1 MFSYLS
7 YTMTEP
13 SVLTARGMRRR
24 RLVDVLDLSSLSK
37 PALPPPKSVMY
48 LEPEFRQFYGSFRDC
63 VALEE
68 ALSPPVRLV
77 SSGRVFR
84 TELRDWNG
92 KFKRVIHVPV

>member
-1 MFSYLS
+1 MFSYLP
-7 YTMTEP
+7 YAMTDP
-13 SVLTARGMRRR
+13 SVFTGRGMRRR

-37 PALPPPKSVMY
+37 PALPAPKTVMY
-48 LEPEFRQFYGSFRDC
+48 LEPEFKQFYGSFRDC
-63 VALEE
+63 VSLEE

-92 KFKRVIHVPV
+92 KLKRLVHVPA